1 MALVRIYAAVLA
13 ALLAVPPLTGA
24 AAPFTVRLGMER
36 IALDA
41 LTGFS
46 DTTDL
51 ASPRLQD
58 LAQTLTSPSNR
69 VLLFALT
76 DGDLQRFTQGDQ
88 LDKKRRYM
96 MAVTPKALERD
107 RVSPEV
113 FKAFVVE
120 SQRAMGRPEEVKDLP
135 KFLEGRP
142 IGMATLLAELRR
154 DAQAITLMQATRLQ
168 PLAGRTFI
176 DRDTPQYLLFTT
188 TFMLVRGKALILT
201 VYTLFDDQTDIEWLK
216 LASQRWADELQRLN
230 SR

>member
-76 DGDLQRFTQGDQ
+76 DGDLQRF
-88 LDKKRRYM
+88 
-96 MAVTPKALERD
+96 KA
-107 RVSPEV
+107 
-113 FKAFVVE
+113 KHA
-120 SQRAMGRPEEVKDLP
+120 LP
-135 KFLEGRP
+135 TWDDTV
-142 IGMATLLAELRR
+142 AALLAYV
-154 DAQAITLMQATRLQ
+154 
-168 PLAGRTFI
+168 PLSEV
-176 DRDTPQYLLFTT
+176 P
-188 TFMLVRGKALILT
+188 
-201 VYTLFDDQTDIEWLK
+201 
-216 LASQRWADELQRLN
+216 S
-230 SR
+230 